1 MQLVDVLI
9 FLKPA
14 STNLRTDLCWRS
26 GLANHGEYRI
36 EGPRFD
42 PATGD
47 NEWEE
52 GLSC

>member
-1 MQLVDVLI
+1 MPEIEYKTLEL
-9 FLKPA
+9 

-36 EGPRFD
+36 EGLRFD